1 MKKGLLQGI
10 LTGLIVTVSAQA
22 EEAKPEKVSFYN
34 DIRPIF
40 QASCHGCHQPAKA
53 RGEYVMTTF
62 AELLKGGDTDE
73 VAIVPGKPDESHLI
87 TLITPIDGQAEM
99 PQKADPLPEDQL
111 ALISRW
117 VAEGA
122 EDDTPTSAKQRYNMD
137 NPPVYSMPP
146 VISSIDYSPDGTLI
160 ALAGY
165 HEVLLHHADGSG
177 LAGHC

>member
-1 MKKGLLQGI
+1 MKKGVLQGI
-10 LTGLIVTVSAQA
+10 LTGLLVATTTQA
-22 EEAKPEKVSFYN
+22 EEVKPQKVSFYN

-40 QASCHGCHQPAKA
+40 QASCLGCHQPAKA

-62 AELLKGGDTDE
+62 AELLKGGDSDE

-99 PQKADPLPEDQL
+99 PQKAAPLPEDQL

-160 ALAGY
+160 AGRLP
-165 HEVLLHHADGSG
+165 
-177 LAGHC
+177 

>member
-10 LTGLIVTVSAQA
+10 LTGLIVTASAQA

-62 AELLKGGDTDE
+62 EELLKGGDSDE

-99 PQKADPLPEDQL
+99 PQKADPSSRGSTRADLPL
-111 ALISRW
+111 GGR
-117 VAEGA
+117 GC
-122 EDDTPTSAKQRYNMD
+122 
-137 NPPVYSMPP
+137 
-146 VISSIDYSPDGTLI
+146 G
-160 ALAGY
+160 G
-165 HEVLLHHADGSG
+165 
-177 LAGHC
+177 